1 MSMNRL
7 IRRIEE
13 ASDAGVTK
21 FKGKEGFWRTQN
33 DGDKVFLPTEKY
45 GAPSG
50 ANSGESSTAKSKSK
64 KIDLEDMNAHTLN
77 KMFKEYKGLD
87 VNIKKDRDDMAK
99 IIDLNSDPEVVQDMI
114 FRKEIEPYQANNEH
128 ERYKKAAQQLASVD
142 PSQEKK
148 LKRILNAKNPNYKMV
163 GSELHYDD

>member
-1 MSMNRL
+1 MSMKRL
-7 IRRIEE
+7 ISQLEE
-13 ASDAGVTK
+13 ASEEGTTT
-21 FKGKEGFWRTQN
+21 FKGEKGFWRTQD
-33 DGDKVFLPTEKY
+33 DGDRVFLPTKRY

-50 ANSGESSTAKSKSK
+50 ASSGESSATKSKSK

-142 PSQEKK
+142 PSQEEK

>member
-1 MSMNRL
+1 MRMNHI

-13 ASDAGVTK
+13 VSEEGTTT
-21 FKGKEGFWRTQN
+21 FKGEKGFWRTQD
-33 DGDKVFLPTEKY
+33 DGDRVFLPTEKY
-45 GAPSG
+45 GKPNGVS
-50 ANSGESSTAKSKSK
+50 SGESGTTKSKS

-77 KMFKEYKGLD
+77 KMFDEYKGLD

-99 IIDLNSDPEVVQDMI
+99 IIDLNSDPEVMQDMI
-114 FRKEIEPYQANNEH
+114 FRGEIEPYQANNEH

-148 LKRILNAKNPNYKMV
+148 LKRIMNAKNPNYKWV

>member
-1 MSMNRL
+1 MRMNHI

-13 ASDAGVTK
+13 ASEDGTTT
-21 FKGKEGFWRTQN
+21 FKGEKGFWRTQD
-33 DGDKVFLPTEKY
+33 DGDRVFLPTKKY
-45 GAPSG
+45 GKPSG
-50 ANSGESSTAKSKSK
+50 ASSGESSTTKSKSK

-77 KMFKEYKGLD
+77 KMFKEYKSD
-87 VNIKKDRDDMAK
+87 VNSKEDRDDMARF
-99 IIDLNSDPEVVQDMI
+99 IDLQSDPEVVQDMI
-114 FRKEIEPYQANNEH
+114 FRGEIEPYKANIEH

-148 LKRILNAKNPNYKMV
+148 LKRIMNAKNPNYKWV